1 MADEIY
7 YDPYDYTI
15 DAHPHPMWKRM
26 RDEAPLYYNEK
37 FDFFA
42 VTRYADV
49 RDMSADWR
57 TYSSHYGS
65 VLELIDHPEV
75 LEVARNML
83 FEDPPIHDEHRSVL
97 ARTFTPRRISNLEP
111 QIRALCAS
119 YLDEL
124 PADFDFVRDYGARIP
139 MMVIGMLL
147 GVPDEDREHLRHL
160 ADQTVHRD
168 EGDTDYNT
176 DAQGQML
183 EQFAGYVALRREHP
197 VDDIMSDLVRA
208 EVETADGSV
217 RNLSDTELVQ
227 YMSLVSAAG
236 NETVANLMGWAGI
249 SLWRHPEQRK
259 VLVDEPDRIPNA
271 VEELLR
277 YEAPSPIQA
286 RMVMRDVEVHG
297 QPVPKGSKMALLTG
311 SAGRDERVF
320 ADPDRFDVKRRI
332 DQQLSFG
339 HGIHFCLGAALARL
353 EARVAL
359 EEMLARHPTWDVD
372 EGNAEMVHTSTVRGW
387 GRPVRLLCFLVAIPP
402 AGWRPPPP
410 LSRLADFSPWLSLCL
425 ICDLSAM
432 AVLRPRCFLS
442 LRSTSLPF
450 SCFCLLSLCY
460 SLPPL
465 PLTLL
470 IWVVLCHL
478 APSCPFTFFPLPCLF
493 LTFDCLY
500 PYLSLPFFPSL
511 SLPPLPRRSLL

>member
-1 MADEIY
+1 MVEEIY
-7 YDPYDYTI
+7 YDPYDYAL

-42 VTRYADV
+42 VTRFNDV

-75 LEVARNML
+75 LDQARNML

-111 QIRALCAS
+111 QIRALCSS
-119 YLDEL
+119 YLDGL

-147 GVPDEDREHLRHL
+147 GVPEEDREHLRHL

-168 EGDTDYNT
+168 EGETGYNV
-176 DAQGQML
+176 DSQHQMM
-183 EQFAGYVALRREHP
+183 EYFAGHVALRREQP
-197 VDDIMSDLVRA
+197 VDDIMSDLVHA
-208 EVETADGSV
+208 DVEAPDGTT
-217 RNLSDTELVQ
+217 RKLDDLELVQ

-236 NETVANLMGWAGI
+236 NETVANLMGWAGM
-249 SLWRHPEQRK
+249 SLWRHPDQRQI
-259 VLVDEPDRIPNA
+259 LIDNPGAIANA

-286 RMVMRDVEVHG
+286 RTVMRDVEVHG
-297 QPVPKGSKMALLTG
+297 RPVPKGSKMALLTG

-320 ADPDRFDVKRRI
+320 PDPDRFDVTRQI
-332 DQQLSFG
+332 DQHVSFG

-353 EARVAL
+353 ESRVAL
-359 EEMLARHPTWDVD
+359 EEMLGRHPAWEVD
-372 EGNAEMVHTSTVRGW
+372 EEGAEMVHTSTVRGW
-387 GRPVRLLCFLVAIPP
+387 ARLPV
-402 AGWRPPPP
+402 
-410 LSRLADFSPWLSLCL
+410 
-425 ICDLSAM
+425 
-432 AVLRPRCFLS
+432 
-442 LRSTSLPF
+442 ST
-450 SCFCLLSLCY
+450 
-460 SLPPL
+460 
-465 PLTLL
+465 
-470 IWVVLCHL
+470 
-478 APSCPFTFFPLPCLF
+478 
-493 LTFDCLY
+493 
-500 PYLSLPFFPSL
+500 
-511 SLPPLPRRSLL
+511 